1 MKGKEGGKLW
11 GTKWGRRFAKT
22 RVPST
27 DSKLSRFRLVIY
39 SAPDSLIKL
48 WGIGSGSYVTTG
60 PLVSVD
66 LSFLIKEINKCKI
79 QKKKSRVEN
88 LITKVQLKLSTW
100 TWALRLLCARA
111 PVAAHPQPVISHLPI
126 PPLLCHPSFPTL
138 LWCVVTRS
146 AGSSSM
152 TDCYFLERKRI
163 WLLTSGPLQLQT
175 RALYINQEVISKQR
189 DHPPINLLG
198 SRGITCSCNPG

>member
-1 MKGKEGGKLW
+1 MKFWSLGLLTSRQVGHPSVRSVLECHHINRIKGNTRQMYMRLKSQYNQIS
-11 GTKWGRRFAKT
+11 FAKKDGFLVDL
-22 RVPST
+22 RRLIIGHVPSINAT
-27 DSKLSRFRLVIY
+27 LRQ
-39 SAPDSLIKL
+39 
-48 WGIGSGSYVTTG
+48 GSPPHPS
-60 PLVSVD
+60 
-66 LSFLIKEINKCKI
+66 SF
-79 QKKKSRVEN
+79 
-88 LITKVQLKLSTW
+88 
-100 TWALRLLCARA
+100 
-111 PVAAHPQPVISHLPI
+111 H
-126 PPLLCHPSFPTL
+126 PLLRSPSVPTL

-198 SRGITCSCNPG
+198 SGGITCSCNPG